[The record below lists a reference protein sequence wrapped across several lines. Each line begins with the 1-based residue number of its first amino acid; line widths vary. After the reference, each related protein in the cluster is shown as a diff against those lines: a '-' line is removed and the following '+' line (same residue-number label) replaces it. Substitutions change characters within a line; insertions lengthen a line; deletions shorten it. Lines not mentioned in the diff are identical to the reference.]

1 MTVTTA
7 PSSAT
12 ASAAPKAAP
21 AKRRGPI
28 YWIGLAVSA
37 VLLLSV
43 LAVAVMVIAVPALTR
58 STPYTI
64 LTGSMDPTYPPG
76 TLVIVKPTDP
86 QQIKLGDVVTYQLKS
101 GEGAVVTHRV
111 VKIIAPSAATDNQE
125 RFITKGDANDVADQA
140 AVRPVQ
146 IRGVVWY
153 AVPYIG
159 WVNNVVNGDMR
170 PVIIPIVAGGLFLY
184 AGWMMFSG
192 LLDRRRG
199 RRTAAHPI
207 AVAGV
212 PTPDLREDPAEGVA
226 AEELLGEEL
235 PVEAVAATTPAPKRE
250 LERTGSRR
258 TRFMPPED

>member
-1 MTVTTA
+1 MTANTITSKAAAADAAQPTVA
-7 PSSAT
+7 
-12 ASAAPKAAP
+12 AAPR
-21 AKRRGPI
+21 RRGPV
-28 YWIGLAVSA
+28 YWIGMVISGA
-37 VLLLSV
+37 LLLAV
-43 LAVAVMVIAVPALTR
+43 LAVATLVVAVPALTR

-76 TLVIVKPTDP
+76 TLVIVKPVDP
-86 QQIKLGDVVTYQLKS
+86 QQIRLGDVVTYQLES

-111 VKIIAPSAATDNQE
+111 IEIQAPTAATKGE
-125 RFITKGDANDVADQA
+125 LRFITKGDANDVQDQK

-184 AGWMMFSG
+184 AGWMMISG
-192 LLDRRRG
+192 LVDRRRTRVG
-199 RRTAAHPI
+199 AAAAI
-207 AVAGV
+207 EAVV
-212 PTPDLREDPAEGVA
+212 PQPDLREDPADEA
-226 AEELLGEEL
+226 A
-235 PVEAVAATTPAPKRE
+235 AAPAAAPAAPARE

-258 TRFMPPED
+258 SRFAPPSS